1 MNGGILHNL
10 PAIVVYELITKG
22 GDINGKGQDEDNGD
36 SLPGR
41 WAASVGGG
49 GKNWQSL
56 STFAGCQD
64 VVAEPAHSVHPI
76 HGTHAATSWKVL
88 PPQWRCDPQA
98 WGGLVTGDKY
108 REGLAAFPAAI
119 PNL

>member
-22 GDINGKGQDEDNGD
+22 GDINGKGQNEDNAD

-41 WAASVGGG
+41 WAGSVGGG
-49 GKNWQSL
+49 GQNWQSL

-76 HGTHAATSWKVL
+76 HGTHAATSWKVF
-88 PPQWRCDPQA
+88 PPQWHCDPQA
-98 WGGLVTGDKY
+98 WGDLVTGDKC